1 MSNEYYLNEHDCE
14 EGCSCD
20 LIRSGWKD
28 DKGDWKESV
37 FAFKDAN
44 KKNFVPHCFFIDEAG
59 HYDLEEDKKHLDSAI
74 YKIFCAENNNISIE
88 QINEWNVKANS
99 EKQYFA
105 GNEVRSMESF
115 KFTPRIKISDSE
127 LEKMLDKL

>member
-14 EGCSCD
+14 EGCPCD

-44 KKNFVPHCFFIDEAG
+44 KKDFVPHSFFIDEAG
-59 HYDLEEDKKHLDSAI
+59 YYDLEEDKKHLGSTM
-74 YKIFCAENNNISIE
+74 YQVFCAENNNISIK
-88 QINEWNVKANS
+88 QINEWNAKANS

-105 GNEVRSMESF
+105 GHEARSMESF
-115 KFTPRIKISDSE
+115 KYAARIKTSDSE
-127 LEKMLDKL
+127 LNDLFDNL

>member
-59 HYDLEEDKKHLDSAI
+59 HYDLEEDK
-74 YKIFCAENNNISIE
+74 NIWIVLYTKYS
-88 QINEWNVKANS
+88 VL
-99 EKQYFA
+99 
-105 GNEVRSMESF
+105 
-115 KFTPRIKISDSE
+115 RITT
-127 LEKMLDKL
+127 

>member
-14 EGCSCD
+14 EGCPCE

-44 KKNFVPHCFFIDEAG
+44 QKEFVPHCFFIDETG
-59 HYDLEEDKKHLDSAI
+59 HYDLEEDKKHLDSAM
-74 YKIFCAENNNISIE
+74 YKIFCTENNNISIK
-88 QINEWNVKANS
+88 QINEWNAKPNS
-99 EKQYFA
+99 EK
-105 GNEVRSMESF
+105 
-115 KFTPRIKISDSE
+115 KILRWE
-127 LEKMLDKL
+127 